1 MNSADAVKALTEKLI
16 SGEVAPWSA
25 EDAAAEMGVPTPESI
40 TVGAKARR
48 GFVEHKSGVKL
59 NHMTLLNQPYLLEYD
74 CPKDATHWMLAS
86 DDEDKVCSLCGSGLV
101 PRLSGGQPSALP
113 LVQNYIGGTEDYYSY
128 AGEVSVTG
136 DVEAH
141 FQNVLCY
148 GPGVGHIGVGVGCFQ
163 LNKLGGPIE
172 INVAEHGRAA
182 RNLAFVFDTEAER
195 ERAQALIKANLEPII
210 AEMKASFLDEFE
222 GEVYEV
228 DFLHKQHYG
237 DRILHCCFY
246 TRFGEYRGHG
256 CTSKATGVAKNYI
269 DKMLA
274 EEGATPRLSVIGMG
288 RDGDLKP
295 SPRNRRGRYVSAT
308 QRIPIAVYEKKIGRS
323 VDDLLSYLE
332 LDRQGVLEETGWP
345 AYTGMGGEIV
355 PAFYRTFKCN
365 PRPELV
371 SCYQKFWAEVR
382 GSDLVFGVELSNVEV
397 GMVSGPEGLVPPIGR
412 EALKICGIRNS
423 KEYAAA
429 LAAITLGGEF
439 NFTTLHLREKLYTG
453 R

>member
-1 MNSADAVKALTEKLI
+1 MNRDEAIATLTADLI
-16 SGEVAPWSA
+16 CGKVAPWSA
-25 EDAAAEMGVPTPESI
+25 EYAAAKLGVASPDNI
-40 TVGAKARR
+40 TVGALARR
-48 GFVEHKSGVKL
+48 SFVEHKSGVKL
-59 NHMTLLNQPYLLEYD
+59 NHLTLLDKPYLLEYD
-74 CPKDATHWMLAS
+74 CPNDATHWMLAS
-86 DDEDKVCSLCGSGLV
+86 DDEDRVCSLCGSALV
-101 PRLSGGQPSALP
+101 PRVKDGVPSALP

-128 AGEVSVTG
+128 AGEVSVAG

-163 LNKLGGPIE
+163 LNKIGGPIE
-172 INVAEHGRAA
+172 VKVAEHGRAV
-182 RNLAFVFDTEAER
+182 RNLAFVFDTEGER
-195 ERAQALIKANLEPII
+195 ERAQALIKANLEQII

-228 DFLHKQHYG
+228 DFLHKQHHG
-237 DRILHCCFY
+237 DRILHCSFY

-256 CTSKATGVAKNYI
+256 CTSKATGIAKNYI
-269 DKMLA
+269 DKMLG
-274 EEGATPRLSVIGMG
+274 EEGVVPRLSVIGMG

-295 SPRNRRGRYVSAT
+295 SPRNRRGRYVSAL
-308 QRIPIAVYEKKIGRS
+308 QRIPVEVYEKKIGRS
-323 VDDLLSYLE
+323 IDDFLSYIE

-345 AYTGMGGEIV
+345 AYSGMGGEIV

-365 PRPELV
+365 PRPEIV
-371 SCYQKFWAEVR
+371 SCYQKVWAEIR
-382 GSDLVFGVELSNVEV
+382 GTDLVFGVELPNVEV

-412 EALKICGIRNS
+412 EALKVCGIRNA

-429 LAAITLGGEF
+429 LAAVTLGGEF
-439 NFTTLHLREKLYTG
+439 NFATLHLREKLYTG